1 MSAIADRS
9 KPGTNGTTATQ
20 PELAL
25 GVSAPALANPA
36 ALGLAGFAL
45 TTFLLSM
52 VNANFVNKGVEPI
65 VFGPALA
72 FGGIAQLL
80 AGMWEYRAGN
90 TFGATAFSSFGAFWL
105 SFWALAQF
113 YLKDIPAAQVGNAKG
128 LFLIAWALFTG
139 LMFIASFR
147 TTRAVNA
154 VFGLLFVTFMLLGIG
169 NAGAHTTMIHWGGYF
184 GLMTAAVA
192 GYTACAVVTNDTFGR
207 TVLPV
212 GQL

>member
-1 MSAIADRS
+1 
-9 KPGTNGTTATQ
+9 
-20 PELAL
+20 
-25 GVSAPALANPA
+25 VSAPALANPA

-90 TFGATAFSSFGAFWL
+90 TFGATAFSAFGAFWL

-212 GQL
+212 GPL